1 MKHLIDSVLN
11 WFKQRETRQLERY
24 LAESANTA
32 DLERRMREWEKSTNA
47 GALTTDQN
55 Y

>member
-1 MKHLIDSVLN
+1 MKHLIGSVLD
-11 WFKQRETRQLERY
+11 WFKQAEARKLERY

-32 DLERRMREWEKSTNA
+32 DLERRMREWEHSNHNTWRPF
-47 GALTTDQN
+47 